1 MPSGISAEWAVV
13 VMNPKR
19 EMMAARAPAERV
31 NFWWPQEKVAGGE
44 NASGRLSQQY
54 NRSLVEE

>member
-1 MPSGISAEWAVV
+1 MPSGISADWAAV
-13 VMNPKR
+13 VMNPKK

-54 NRSLVEE
+54 NR